1 MKFRITLL
9 VMVFALAFTSYGQGN
24 KTDLCKKWSIDLEA
38 FMAGLPPEMTSMFAM
53 LPKEQKDAAMKQME
67 AQFEGLF
74 VQFNADGTMNSVSDK
89 GPVSGTWEFIDG
101 GKAIKTSVE
110 KDTILEL
117 VELTSDKLKLKERP
131 KMAGQPEVIIPFMP
145 AKD

>member
-1 MKFRITLL
+1 MDQQQQLDELL
-9 VMVFALAFTSYGQGN
+9 TTFS
-24 KTDLCKKWSIDLEA
+24 
-38 FMAGLPPEMTSMFAM
+38 
-53 LPKEQKDAAMKQME
+53 
-67 AQFEGLF
+67 
-74 VQFNADGTMNSVSDK
+74 NACQTMNSVSDK

-117 VELTSDKLKLKERP
+117 VELTPDKLKLKERP